1 MTPGGKYFDWKH
13 GPARA
18 LPEHSGKKLDLFGAY
33 IERYIRKTALG
44 GALRHHASYKLTL
57 ADAFAG
63 GGEYESGQQ
72 GSPLVM
78 LEAARKALDDIANEP
93 GVQASRRPWKPHI
106 QILLNDDSTEAV
118 ERLKRVIEESRFRE
132 DERFDIH
139 ITALPLVEWIDV
151 FLARVRAQQRSGHR
165 TVVFLDQTGYSDVL
179 PEHIRKI
186 MGSLKR
192 SEVIMTYPVG
202 WMLNRTTG
210 GISPGHWK
218 KNKGH
223 EWVRQDIRDDL
234 LRGELTPGTEAV
246 LMRQLVEYM
255 ALTCNANEYSC
266 LTLNPNRYR
275 GDNQQ
280 KLWILHMTRSPGG
293 QAARDEMVEAEWGLD
308 GVSLYWWTVSPAGY
322 LGWHGLRKGDENQ
335 EVFGQVLKQS
345 ERDTLSAKEGEELAK
360 DLRNGSW
367 TETAGGIMVRDAL
380 DLVRNRAALTRAD
393 MKDGLWSAIR
403 EDPAFKVFT
412 QGGRVRSTGSNQ
424 KLQEADRIVETGQL
438 WFTGFGPKDMQSS
451 R

>member
-1 MTPGGKYFDWKH
+1 
-13 GPARA
+13 
-18 LPEHSGKKLDLFGAY
+18 
-33 IERYIRKTALG
+33 
-44 GALRHHASYKLTL
+44 
-57 ADAFAG
+57 
-63 GGEYESGQQ
+63 
-72 GSPLVM
+72 
-78 LEAARKALDDIANEP
+78 
-93 GVQASRRPWKPHI
+93 
-106 QILLNDDSTEAV
+106 
-118 ERLKRVIEESRFRE
+118 
-132 DERFDIH
+132 
-139 ITALPLVEWIDV
+139 
-151 FLARVRAQQRSGHR
+151 
-165 TVVFLDQTGYSDVL
+165 
-179 PEHIRKI
+179 
-186 MGSLKR
+186 
-192 SEVIMTYPVG
+192 
-202 WMLNRTTG
+202 
-210 GISPGHWK
+210 
-218 KNKGH
+218 
-223 EWVRQDIRDDL
+223 
-234 LRGELTPGTEAV
+234 
-246 LMRQLVEYM
+246 MRQLVEYM
-255 ALTCNANEYSC
+255 ALTCNANKYSC

-345 ERDTLSAKEGEELAK
+345 ERDTLSAKEGEELAE

-438 WFTGFGPKDMQSS
+438 WFTGFGPKDMQSP